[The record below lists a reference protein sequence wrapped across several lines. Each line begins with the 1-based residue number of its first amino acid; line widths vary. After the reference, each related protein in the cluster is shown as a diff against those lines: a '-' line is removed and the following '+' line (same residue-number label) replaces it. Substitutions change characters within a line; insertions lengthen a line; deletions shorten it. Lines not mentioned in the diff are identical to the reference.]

1 MSLYKHWRSVS
12 CTFTRSLALAVL
24 ERLRSK
30 RDELPQVLSTVDL
43 DKVKQA
49 LELAVHGK
57 LELPKEGE
65 PALSPTS
72 LLVWAPRYN
81 SVLKMTFRMSLY

>member
-1 MSLYKHWRSVS
+1 MEVSVGVFVQALEVS
-12 CTFTRSLALAVL
+12 FSTFTPSSALAVL

-72 LLVWAPRYN
+72 LLV
-81 SVLKMTFRMSLY
+81 